1 MYFQEDLSCEWP
13 WSIEFR
19 HKHEARKVLF
29 VIPGDE
35 NAGNGLQLLEEA
47 LGNRQDYFPPR
58 GVLLANELLLNDAQL
73 RNQFAQLVLVCPAG
87 WYQQICGQYFVSVNI
102 QTSYL
107 AIEGEE
113 LSHLISLL
121 KGKYHI
127 EANTPHLAVA
137 EYFAILT

>member
-35 NAGNGLQLLEEA
+35 NAGNGLQLLEDA

-58 GVLLANELLLNDAQL
+58 GVHLANELLLSDVNL
-73 RNQFAQLVLVCPAG
+73 KNQSLKVVLVCPAG
-87 WYQQICGQYFVSVNI
+87 WYQQVCGQYFVSVNI
-102 QTSYL
+102 QASYL
-107 AIEGEE
+107 AIEGAE
-113 LSHLISLL
+113 LTHLISLL

-127 EANTPHLAVA
+127 ETNRPQQAVA
-137 EYFAILT
+137 

>member
-1 MYFQEDLSCEWP
+1 MYFQEVLSCEWP

-35 NAGNGLQLLEEA
+35 NAGNGLQLLEDA

-58 GVLLANELLLNDAQL
+58 GVHLANELLLSDANLQNQSL
-73 RNQFAQLVLVCPAG
+73 RVVLVCPAG
-87 WYQQICGQYFVSVNI
+87 WYQQVCGQYFVSVNI

-107 AIEGEE
+107 AIEGAE
-113 LSHLISLL
+113 LTHLISLL

-127 EANTPHLAVA
+127 ETNRPQQAVA
-137 EYFAILT
+137 

>member
-58 GVLLANELLLNDAQL
+58 GV
-73 RNQFAQLVLVCPAG
+73 
-87 WYQQICGQYFVSVNI
+87 
-102 QTSYL
+102 
-107 AIEGEE
+107 
-113 LSHLISLL
+113 
-121 KGKYHI
+121 
-127 EANTPHLAVA
+127 HLASWYWYVLPDGTNR
-137 EYFAILT
+137 FVGSISFL